1 MLPAVVRRYPLNV
14 PDLLIATDSPAVFAE
29 VCAAVEEPGTT
40 IRWARS
46 GRAVLPALQERSA
59 DLIITDLQ
67 IGSMGGLAVAMQVT
81 LEGASGRLEKAVP
94 VLVLLDRRADTFLAK
109 RTAVAGWLL
118 KPLDP
123 LRIRAAVNAVLAG
136 GTYHDRTLAPG
147 VPDVLPA

>member
-1 MLPAVVRRYPLNV
+1 V

-46 GRAVLPALQERSA
+46 GRSVLPALQERSA

-81 LEGASGRLEKAVP
+81 LEGAAGRLEKAVP

-136 GTYHDRTLAPG
+136 EKYYDRTLVPG
-147 VPDVLPA
+147 VPDVLPV

>member
-1 MLPAVVRRYPLNV
+1 MLPLVVRRYPRNV
-14 PDLLIATDSPAVFAE
+14 PDLLVATDSPAVFTD

-46 GRAVLPALQERSA
+46 GKAVLPALQERIA
-59 DLIITDLQ
+59 DLVIADLQ

-81 LEGASGRLEKAVP
+81 LEAGSRRLERPVP

-109 RTAVAGWLL
+109 RTAVAGWVL

-123 LRIRAAVNAVLAG
+123 LRLRAAVTALLAG
-136 GTYHDRTLAPG
+136 ETYHDQTLAPG
-147 VPDVLPA
+147 TPDVLPA